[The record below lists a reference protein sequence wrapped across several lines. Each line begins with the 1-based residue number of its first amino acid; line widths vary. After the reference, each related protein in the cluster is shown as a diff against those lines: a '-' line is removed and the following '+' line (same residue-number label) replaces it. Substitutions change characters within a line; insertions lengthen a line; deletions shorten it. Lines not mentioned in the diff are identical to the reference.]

1 MKNTMVFAKRNFI
14 EVGRDPLSWI
24 FCIAFP
30 IVMLV
35 IMSIVNSAIPKEGMI
50 RINIKMCFLLSIF
63 KASCNY
69 DRYSK
74 ER

>member
-35 IMSIVNSAIPKEGMI
+35 IMSIVNSAIPKEGMTLF
-50 RINIKMCFLLSIF
+50 RIAR
-63 KASCNY
+63 ASL
-69 DRYSK
+69 
-74 ER
+74 